1 MCYEVKIHWSAADY
15 TDLLVL
21 PGKERQKKSMKSK
34 KERNR
39 KPNGIKTLRLVLGIF

>member
-21 PGKERQKKSMKSK
+21 PGKEKAEEEHEEQERKKQETEWNKNFEVS
-34 KERNR
+34 
-39 KPNGIKTLRLVLGIF
+39 T